1 MITDNP
7 ARFVYGTIVAG
18 ALLAAEGAHPADYQ
32 TTVSSVVIALIVYWL
47 AHTYADLAGERLV
60 TGMQLTLKGVGKS
73 ALSEL
78 PILMGS
84 AVPLGVLVVMWI
96 AGASLRNAISWA
108 VYSSAGMMVVVELI
122 AGFRSGLRGWALAGQ
137 VAFGVLL
144 GLFVIALKILL
155 H

>member
-1 MITDNP
+1 VITDNP

-60 TGMQLTLKGVGKS
+60 TGMQLTLKGVGNS

-78 PILMGS
+78 PILTGS
-84 AVPLGVLVVMWI
+84 AVPLGVLV
-96 AGASLRNAISWA
+96 AGASLMNAISWA
-108 VYSSAGMMVVVELI
+108 VYSCAGMMVVVEI
-122 AGFRSGLRGWALAGQ
+122 VAGFRSGLRRWALVGQ